1 MCRCATVP
9 QDYTVHF
16 IRKHDCHSTMSTDM
30 STVDPRASK
39 FDNCEIILACL
50 RYDTESGKMPLRA
63 EWVSDF
69 TKLGVT
75 NAVAGKVYDDTTRQ
89 AMAAR
94 ERNRIRALVAVEDA
108 ATLACK
114 RRYEAECKAKSEKTK
129 AEKEKRIAYH
139 KEAAAQIRQAKE
151 KAAAEVKEAERIAY
165 ENRVAEERKRDAEEK
180 AADEASLASWNE
192 GQLKAAE
199 NGIPSFD
206 CCTLMIKAMKMSVT
220 GEGGQSA
227 ENQEGHWIHC
237 DEKRVQMA
245 DRMIELHECTG
256 CPSRICSTAISL
268 YLSRLALSNRK

>member
-1 MCRCATVP
+1 
-9 QDYTVHF
+9 
-16 IRKHDCHSTMSTDM
+16 
-30 STVDPRASK
+30 
-39 FDNCEIILACL
+39 LA
-50 RYDTESGKMPLRA
+50 A
-63 EWVSDF
+63 
-69 TKLGVT
+69 
-75 NAVAGKVYDDTTRQ
+75 
-89 AMAAR
+89 
-94 ERNRIRALVAVEDA
+94 EDA
-108 ATLACK
+108 ATLACT
-114 RRYEAECKAKSEKTK
+114 RRYEAECEAKRKKTK
-129 AEKEKRIAYH
+129 AEKAKRIADH

-237 DEKRVQMA
+237 DEKRVRMA

-256 CPSRICSTAISL
+256 CPSRTCSSASKL
-268 YLSRLALSNRK
+268 HSSRLRNRK